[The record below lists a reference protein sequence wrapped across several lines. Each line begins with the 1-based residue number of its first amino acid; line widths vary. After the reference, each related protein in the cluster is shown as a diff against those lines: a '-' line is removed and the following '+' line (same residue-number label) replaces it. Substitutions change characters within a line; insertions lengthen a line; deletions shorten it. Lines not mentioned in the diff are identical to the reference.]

1 MYGFI
6 GKSNLSIIIARRQSS
21 IIWIDIFVLPS
32 TNPDPLPTV
41 VLEAMACGKPVV
53 GYHHG
58 GVCEMV
64 KEGENG
70 HLAIPNQPAELSK
83 ANQELAD
90 NTEKREIWQGL
101 CQRPKRTLF
110 ITKLYS

>member
-1 MYGFI
+1 MF
-6 GKSNLSIIIARRQSS
+6 
-21 IIWIDIFVLPS
+21 DIFVLPS

-53 GYHHG
+53 GYRHG

-70 HLAIPNQPAELSK
+70 LLATPNQPAELSK
-83 ANQELAD
+83 AIQELAD
-90 NTEKREIWQGL
+90 NTEKREQFGKASV
-101 CQRPKRTLF
+101 QRQKELF
-110 ITKLYS
+110 SLQSYIGNFSELYKKY